1 MPLDSAPPGSIAPGG
16 IAPGS
21 IALITGASRGI
32 GRATALALAEAGAHC
47 ILTART
53 PGGLEETDDLITR
66 RTGRPATLLPMDL
79 RDGAAIDALGPSIAA
94 RFGRLDVL
102 VHCAAMLGVLTPVTH
117 MRDTDWDTTLAVN
130 TTAAWR
136 LIRTTAPLLDRA
148 PAGRALFLTDGHATR
163 PASFWGMMAASK
175 AAMEAVVLT
184 WADEIGPDSALRVNL
199 YDPGPV
205 ATRLRVQAMPAA
217 DLSALPRPEQ
227 AAAAIAALCRPDEQR
242 HGQRITAHARA

>member
-1 MPLDSAPPGSIAPGG
+1 MTPATVTGAPV
-16 IAPGS
+16 
-21 IALITGASRGI
+21 ALVTGASRGI
-32 GRATALALAEAGAHC
+32 GRATALALAAGGAHC

-53 PGGLEETDDLITR
+53 PGGLEETDDLIER
-66 RTGRPATLLPMDL
+66 RTGRRATLLPLDL
-79 RDGAAIDALGPSIAA
+79 RDGDAIDTLGPSIAA

-117 MRDTDWDTTLAVN
+117 MRDADWTATLAVN
-130 TTAAWR
+130 ATAAWR
-136 LIRTTAPLLDRA
+136 MIRTTAPLLERA
-148 PAGRALFLTDGHATR
+148 PAGRAVFLTDGHATH

-184 WADEIGPDSALRVNL
+184 WADEIAPGSPLRVNL

-217 DLSALPRPEQ
+217 DLSALPRPD
-227 AAAAIAALCRPDEQR
+227 AAGAAIAALCRPDETR
-242 HGQRITAHARA
+242 HGQRIRAS

>member
-136 LIRTTAPLLDRA
+136 LIRTTAPL
-148 PAGRALFLTDGHATR
+148 
-163 PASFWGMMAASK
+163 
-175 AAMEAVVLT
+175 
-184 WADEIGPDSALRVNL
+184 
-199 YDPGPV
+199 
-205 ATRLRVQAMPAA
+205 
-217 DLSALPRPEQ
+217 
-227 AAAAIAALCRPDEQR
+227 
-242 HGQRITAHARA
+242 

>member
-1 MPLDSAPPGSIAPGG
+1 MTGG
-16 IAPGS
+16 TAPGS
-21 IALITGASRGI
+21 VALVTGASRGI
-32 GRATALALAEAGAHC
+32 GRATALALADAGHHC

-53 PGGLEETDDLITR
+53 PGGLEETDDLIAR

-79 RDGAAIDALGPSIAA
+79 RDGTAIDALGPSIAA

-117 MRDTDWDTTLAVN
+117 MRDTDWEATLAVN
-130 TTAAWR
+130 ATATWR
-136 LIRTTAPLLDRA
+136 LIRTAAPLLA
-148 PAGRALFLTDGHATR
+148 HATAGRALFLTDGHAAR

-217 DLSALPRPEQ
+217 DLSTLPGPDE
-227 AAAAIAALCRPDEQR
+227 AAAAIAALCRPDERR
-242 HGQRITAHARA
+242 HGRRIAAPARA